1 MANTLQHVLHD
12 CIRWAEVDIGPDP
25 TWKELFPAGPGV
37 LWCEGACPQTV
48 DTASGIDSRPTGSTK
63 GGRLFLQVSFSLN
76 SSIFYGTDA
85 SGGPRG
91 LDPRLRVVSW
101 AVVAIRLRFDEPS
114 VMSGLIANSMD
125 VRK

>member
-1 MANTLQHVLHD
+1 MRGLVPKQSTLHPALTSSQMAV
-12 CIRWAEVDIGPDP
+12 R
-25 TWKELFPAGPGV
+25 KEGV
-37 LWCEGACPQTV
+37 F
-48 DTASGIDSRPTGSTK
+48 TGE
-63 GGRLFLQVSFSLN
+63 FLPVG
-76 SSIFYGTDA
+76 SIYYGTDA